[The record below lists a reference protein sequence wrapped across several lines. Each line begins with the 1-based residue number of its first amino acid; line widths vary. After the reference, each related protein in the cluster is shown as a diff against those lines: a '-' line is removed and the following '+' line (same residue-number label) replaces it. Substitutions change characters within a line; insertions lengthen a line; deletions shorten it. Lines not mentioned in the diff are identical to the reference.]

1 MQSLRIDLHS
11 HSTFSDGVLTPAAL
25 IERASHNRVTV
36 LALTDHDE
44 VGGLADAEAAALEAG
59 IGFVP
64 GVEVSVTWA
73 GLTVH
78 VVGLGI
84 DPRNAPLTHGLA
96 GIRASRRL
104 RAEQIALQLG
114 AAGIP
119 DCLPGASRL
128 AEDAAAVGRG
138 HFARFLVEQGHAV
151 DTKAAFKKYLG
162 PGKCGYVA
170 HRWVSLGQ
178 AIGWIRGAGGHAV
191 LAHPDRYR
199 LAPLQM
205 HALLDEFKQHGGQ
218 ALEICG
224 GRRANPLQM
233 LRLATHFGF
242 SLSAGSDFHAAA
254 QGPADLG
261 DIPPLPDGARRLWQ
275 DWEALRSAA

>member
-1 MQSLRIDLHS
+1 
-11 HSTFSDGVLTPAAL
+11 VLTPAAL
-25 IERASHNRVTV
+25 IERASNNRVTM

-44 VGGLADAEAAALEAG
+44 VGGLAEAAAAAREAG

-78 VVGLGI
+78 VIGLGI
-84 DPRNAPLTHGLA
+84 EARNAPLTHGLA
-96 GIRASRRL
+96 GIRLSRGL
-104 RAEQIALQLG
+104 RAVRIAQQLD

-119 DCLPGASRL
+119 NSLAGASRL
-128 AEDAAAVGRG
+128 AGDAAVIGRG
-138 HFARFLVEQGHAV
+138 HFARFLVEQGHAA
-151 DTKAAFKKYLG
+151 DAKTAFKKYLG
-162 PGKCGYVA
+162 MGKCGYVA
-170 HRWVSLGQ
+170 HQWVSLGQ
-178 AIGWIRGAGGHAV
+178 AIAWIRGAGGHAV

-218 ALEICG
+218 ALELYG
-224 GRRANPLQM
+224 GRRANPLPM

-261 DIPPLPDGARRLWQ
+261 DIPPFPDGARTLWQ
-275 DWEALRSAA
+275 DWEVLRSAA

>member
-1 MQSLRIDLHS
+1 MRIDLHS
-11 HSTFSDGVLTPAAL
+11 HSTYSDGVLKPAAL
-25 IERASHNRVTV
+25 IELASHKRLTM

-44 VGGLADAEAAALEAG
+44 VGGLPEAAAAAREAG

-78 VVGLGI
+78 VVGLGV
-84 DPRNAPLTHGLA
+84 DPHNAPLAHGLA
-96 GIRASRRL
+96 GIRLSRRL
-104 RAEQIALQLG
+104 RAEQIAQQLG

-119 DCLPGASRL
+119 DCLAGASRL
-128 AEDAAAVGRG
+128 AGDAAVIGRG
-138 HFARFLVEQGHAV
+138 HFARFLVEQGHAA

-162 PGKCGYVA
+162 PGKCGYVV
-170 HRWVSLGQ
+170 HQWISLGH

-218 ALEICG
+218 TLEISG
-224 GRRANPLQM
+224 GLRANPLPL
-233 LRLATHFGF
+233 LRLAKHFGF

-254 QGPADLG
+254 QGAADLG
-261 DIPPLPDGARRLWQ
+261 DIPPIPAGTRGLWQ
-275 DWEALRSAA
+275 DLEALQSAA

>member
-11 HSTFSDGVLTPAAL
+11 HSTYSDGVLTPAAL
-25 IERASHNRVTV
+25 IERASHNRVTM

-44 VGGLADAEAAALEAG
+44 VGGLPEAAAAAREAG

-84 DPRNAPLTHGLA
+84 DPRNAPLADGLA
-96 GIRASRRL
+96 GIRMSRGL
-104 RAEQIALQLG
+104 RAEQIAQQLG
-114 AAGIP
+114 AVGIP
-119 DCLPGASRL
+119 DSLAGASRF
-128 AEDAAAVGRG
+128 AGDTAVIGRG
-138 HFARFLVEQGHAV
+138 HFARFLVEKGHAAG
-151 DTKAAFKKYLG
+151 TKAAFKKYLG

-170 HRWVSLGQ
+170 HRWVSLGH

-218 ALEICG
+218 ALEIG
-224 GRRANPLQM
+224 GGLRANPVPL
-233 LRLATHFGF
+233 LRLAKHFGF
-242 SLSAGSDFHAAA
+242 SLSAGSDFHTAVKGA
-254 QGPADLG
+254 ADLG
-261 DIPPLPDGARRLWQ
+261 DIPPIPDGARGIWQ